1 MIQSSTFWRT
11 VISGFIATYTMMMVS
26 FLLSVFG
33 LPVIDVGYFLTQV
46 FNMVHEGEPYGIL
59 WGNVAYYIIGILL
72 ALIWVE
78 FLQKRISMH
87 WSLQGIIYGVLIS
100 LLAAL
105 VVSPLVSEAG
115 GDPFGLFYAS
125 TWFPFRTFV
134 AGLVMHLAYGL
145 VLMLCL
151 ERAGLREQQ
160 KAWDSTAGY

>member
-11 VISGFIATYTMMMVS
+11 VISGFIATYTMMMIA
-26 FLLSVFG
+26 FLQSVLG
-33 LPVIDVGYFLTQV
+33 LPVIDVGYFLTEV

-78 FLQKRISMH
+78 FLAKRINMH
-87 WSLQGIIYGVLIS
+87 WSLQGLIYGVLIT

-134 AGLVMHLAYGL
+134 AGLIMHLGYGL

-151 ERAGLREQQ
+151 DRAGVGRQE
-160 KAWDSTAGY
+160 KDGNKTAGY